1 MKLLYIMTV
10 ITGKGGVQRVI
21 FDKINYLADKY
32 SIDVIHFEEASA
44 TPDFPVNPIVRFHSI
59 AVPATSHS
67 VLAKGYSVIQIF
79 QRYRKIVNEI
89 QPDIIINANAMIIS
103 WILPFMN
110 RQIPK
115 IVELHQSYDGV
126 LLFNRDAYGANS
138 FRSKLLMYLRNK
150 VYPRYDKVVVL
161 TQTDKNKWN
170 YKNCIVL
177 PNFTNLVPSIHNQEK
192 QDFHFIWVGRMCHQ
206 KGIDILLNVWT
217 EYCKLHAHG
226 KLTIVGGG
234 EGMHRNQLEDYLK
247 ASPYAKRI
255 TYIPKTDDMVSLYQ
269 KASVFIS
276 TSRFEGLP
284 LVLIEAA
291 TMGLPIIG
299 FNITGNDE
307 VVVNGKNGLLV
318 QPDNIAAFI
327 ESMQRIKADTS
338 LYELMGKASTQIAQ
352 HFSKK
357 EIMNQWEGV
366 FRELGRRHILL
377 TSIKGGVKLLKML

>member
-1 MKLLYIMTV
+1 MRLLYIMTV

-21 FDKINYLADKY
+21 FDKLNYLVDKH
-32 SIDVIHFEEASA
+32 SIDVIHFEKASA
-44 TPDFPVNPIVRFHSI
+44 TPDFPVNSKIRFHSI
-59 AVPATSHS
+59 AVPAISHS
-67 VLAKGYSVIQIF
+67 VLAKGYSLIQIF
-79 QRYRKIVNEI
+79 QNYRKIIKEI
-89 QPDIIINANAMIIS
+89 QPDIIVNANAMIIS

-138 FRSKLLMYLRNK
+138 LRSKLLMYLRNK
-150 VYPRYDKVVVL
+150 IYPKYDKVVVL

-177 PNFTNLVPSIHNQEK
+177 PNFTNLSPIIRKQEK
-192 QDFHFIWVGRMCHQ
+192 QEFHFIWVGRMCHQ

-217 EYCKLHAHG
+217 EYCKLHSHG

-234 EGMHRNQLEDYLK
+234 EGIYRNQLEDYLES
-247 ASPYAKRI
+247 SPYAKRI
-255 TYIPKTDDMVSLYQ
+255 TYIPQTDDMVSLYQ

-318 QPDNIAAFI
+318 QPDNITALV
-327 ESMQRIKADTS
+327 ESMQQIKADTS
-338 LYELMGKASTQIAQ
+338 LCELMSKASTQIAQ
-352 HFSKK
+352 CFSKK
-357 EIMNQWEGV
+357 EIINQWEGI
-366 FRELGRRHILL
+366 FRELGGTRAHSL
-377 TSIKGGVKLLKML
+377 TSIKGGDIC